1 MRRAVPDPV
10 IEARRQGPIPQEVD
24 PAIEALVN
32 DIIAK
37 VADKWTM
44 LILEALHERGTLR
57 FTQLGKAVG
66 RISQKMLTQTVR
78 QMERDGLVRRTVHP
92 VIPPHVDYGLT
103 PLGESLG
110 AAFCG
115 VWIWAE
121 THHAEIERARA
132 EFAAR
137 DGLHD
142 GTGGDARRRERLM
155 PHGAAQSPFTVSASP
170 GEAGGAEE
178 GNGLSVARRHR

>member
-1 MRRAVPDPV
+1 MRKAAADAE
-10 IEARRQGPIPQEVD
+10 IEARRRQTVPDEVD
-24 PAIEALVN
+24 PEIEALVH
-32 DIIAK
+32 DIIGK

-44 LILEALHERGTLR
+44 LILEALDEHGTLR

-92 VIPPHVDYGLT
+92 VIPPHVDYALT
-103 PLGESLG
+103 PLGASLG

-121 THHAEIERARA
+121 THHAEIQQARRAFAAAGQAGCAPERAETR
-132 EFAAR
+132 
-137 DGLHD
+137 
-142 GTGGDARRRERLM
+142 
-155 PHGAAQSPFTVSASP
+155 
-170 GEAGGAEE
+170 
-178 GNGLSVARRHR
+178 

>member
-1 MRRAVPDPV
+1 MRRAEADPRNEERRKEQVPT
-10 IEARRQGPIPQEVD
+10 ETD
-24 PAIEALVN
+24 PAIEALVQ
-32 DIIAK
+32 DIIGK

-78 QMERDGLVRRTVHP
+78 QMEQDGLVRRTAHP
-92 VIPPHVDYGLT
+92 VIPPHVDYALT

-121 THHAEIERARA
+121 THHAEIKRAREA
-132 EFAAR
+132 FASRAC
-137 DGLHD
+137 
-142 GTGGDARRRERLM
+142 RR
-155 PHGAAQSPFTVSASP
+155 PVQA
-170 GEAGGAEE
+170 
-178 GNGLSVARRHR
+178 